1 MKQNFKNA
9 RLEFI
14 EHFKY
19 CPNFP
24 NDIFFDQDE
33 YAEEL
38 MKCIEDD
45 FDYTIEKY
53 GTRVPTGKRPK
64 IIYD

>member
-1 MKQNFKNA
+1 MKE
-9 RLEFI
+9 RLEKVMITFA
-14 EHFKY
+14 EHFGYIPKL
-19 CPNFP
+19 PRE
-24 NDIFFDQDE
+24 IFFNQDE